1 MHIHL
6 ELVPENE
13 RGTMPSELAFG
24 AAFSDHMFTQEF
36 QIDKGWHNAQIG
48 PVQPFS
54 LHPAAAVLH
63 YGQEVFEGLKAYRA
77 KDGRIL
83 LFRPQE
89 NAARFN
95 RSAVRINMPVVDE
108 ADHVEAIKR
117 LVEIDQRW
125 VPQESGSSLYIRPAM
140 IATTPKLGLASATN
154 FLHFIITSPVAAYF
168 DGGLAP
174 ISVFV
179 SDERRRAVVGGVGE
193 AKTGGNYAAS
203 LLASEEAAKQG
214 FSQVLWL
221 DAIEGRFVEEVG
233 AMNICFVYR
242 DGSIV
247 TPSLSGSILPGITRD
262 SVIKLAPKIGH
273 EVSEQRLDINQIL
286 EDIKTG
292 HITEAFGCGTAA
304 VISPVNRLSF
314 KGDDYCIGN
323 GNTGSVS
330 QKFFDTLTGI
340 QYGEIDDPFDWVV
353 DV

>member
-1 MHIHL
+1 MDIHL
-6 ELVPENE
+6 ELLPEAE

-36 QIDKGWHNAQIG
+36 QTDKGWHNAQISATR
-48 PVQPFS
+48 PFS

-63 YGQEVFEGLKAYRA
+63 YGQEVFEGLKAYRS

-95 RSAVRINMPVVDE
+95 RSAIRINMPTVNE
-108 ADHVEAIKR
+108 ADHVDAIKQ
-117 LVEIDQRW
+117 LVNIDQRW
-125 VPQESGSSLYIRPAM
+125 VPEASGSSLYIRPAM
-140 IATTPKLGLASATN
+140 IASTPKLGLASATN
-154 FLHFIITSPVAAYF
+154 FIHFIITSPVAAYF

-233 AMNICFVYR
+233 AMNICFVYS

-247 TPSLSGSILPGITRD
+247 TPGLSGSILPGITRD
-262 SVIKLAPKIGH
+262 SVIKLGPTIGH
-273 EVSEQRLDINQIL
+273 DVSEQRLDIFQIL
-286 EDIKTG
+286 ADIKSG
-292 HITEAFGCGTAA
+292 RITEAFGCGTAA
-304 VISPVNRLSF
+304 VISPVNRFSF
-314 KGDDYCIGN
+314 KGEDYLIDDGT
-323 GNTGSVS
+323 TGPVS

-340 QYGEIDDPFDWVV
+340 QYGEIAVPFDWVIEV
-353 DV
+353 